1 MSHATWGDVRDFAV
15 RCYVPARQENGGT
28 WRVHPEIPHA
38 GAQLW
43 PGTWIQASILE
54 HTMPANTT
62 EVERRLWAA
71 ADNLRANSKLRS
83 HEYSVPVLGLIFLAY
98 ADYRFTEAKARMGE
112 GTGRRS
118 GITKDDYQAAG
129 VLYVPEAARYS
140 WLLQLPE
147 GANVGQSINDAM
159 RAIEEDNEDLRGVLP
174 KLYNRLDNSILIS
187 LLKAFNFAE
196 IADGLEGDAF
206 GKIYE
211 YFLGKFARDEG
222 GKGGEFYTPT
232 SLVKLMVEIMEPF
245 HGRIFDPACGSGG
258 MFVQS
263 ARFVEEHRRSPNAE
277 ISVYGQEKTAETVRL
292 AKMNLAI
299 HGLSG
304 DVKQA
309 NTFYED
315 PHTSPGKFDFAMA
328 NPPFNVSG
336 VDKDRIGVDPRLPFG
351 VPTGDNANYLWMQY
365 IYSSLNERGRAGVVM
380 ANSASDAR
388 GSEMEIRRQ
397 LIEDGGVDI
406 MLATSTKLFYT
417 VPLAATVWFFDRR
430 KKGTPREDQVLFID
444 ARHIYTPVTRA
455 IRELSAAQI
464 EFIANIANLYRGE
477 PTETV
482 HGSDALMQ
490 EHFPN
495 GTYRDVPGLC
505 KVATRAEIEVQGW
518 SLNAGRYIGV
528 QARAA
533 DDFDFSVRLGE
544 LSEELEV
551 LNLEAHELE
560 VRISENVQVL
570 LEGANGEAMNDTVLA

>member
-1 MSHATWGDVRDFAV
+1 
-15 RCYVPARQENGGT
+15 
-28 WRVHPEIPHA
+28 
-38 GAQLW
+38 
-43 PGTWIQASILE
+43 
-54 HTMPANTT
+54 MPANTT

>member
-1 MSHATWGDVRDFAV
+1 
-15 RCYVPARQENGGT
+15 
-28 WRVHPEIPHA
+28 
-38 GAQLW
+38 
-43 PGTWIQASILE
+43 
-54 HTMPANTT
+54 MPANTT
-62 EVERRLWAA
+62 EIERRLWAA

-83 HEYSVPVLGLIFLAY
+83 HEYSTPVLGLIFLAY
-98 ADYRFTEAKARMGE
+98 ADYRFTEAKTRLSAG
-112 GTGRRS
+112 GGRRS
-118 GITKDDYQAAG
+118 GVTKDDYQAAG

-159 RAIEEDNEDLRGVLP
+159 RAIEEENEDLRGVLP
-174 KLYNRLDNSILIS
+174 KLYNRIDNSILVA

-196 IADGLEGDAF
+196 IADDLEGDAF

-222 GKGGEFYTPT
+222 GRGGEFYTPT

-245 HGRIFDPACGSGG
+245 HGRIYDPACGSGG

-263 ARFVEEHRRSPNAE
+263 ARFVEEHRANPTSE
-277 ISVYGQEKTAETVRL
+277 ISVYGQEKTAETVKL
-292 AKMNLAI
+292 ARMNLAV

-304 DVKQA
+304 DIRQA

-315 PHTSPGKFDFAMA
+315 PHTSPSKFDFALA

-351 VPTGDNANYLWMQY
+351 LPRTDNSNYLWMQY
-365 IYSSLNERGRAGVVM
+365 IHSSLNERGRAGVVM

-388 GSEMEIRRQ
+388 GSEQEIRRH
-397 LIEDGGVDI
+397 LIQAGAVDI
-406 MLATSTKLFYT
+406 MLATSSNLFYT
-417 VPLAATVWFFDRR
+417 VTLPATVWFFDKR

-455 IRELSAAQI
+455 IRELSGTQV
-464 EFIANIANLYRGE
+464 EFLANIANLYRGE
-477 PTETV
+477 ASEDL
-482 HGSDALMQ
+482 HGSAALMT

-495 GTYRDVPGLC
+495 GAYRDVPGLC
-505 KVATRAEIEVQGW
+505 KVATRAEIEAQGW
-518 SLNAGRYIGV
+518 SLNPGRYVGV
-528 QARAA
+528 QARAV

-544 LSEELEV
+544 LNEELEV
-551 LNLEAHELE
+551 LNVEAHELE
-560 VRISENVQVL
+560 ERICENMQAL
-570 LEGANGEAMNDTVLA
+570 LEGVGA